1 MTTKV
6 LTQEEITKLNDLQ
19 KTQSKLIEDF
29 GVVGYQMQI
38 LENKKQELKAELIK
52 HQQAENQL
60 GQELQTKYGD
70 GSIDLEKGEFVSAT

>member
-6 LTQEEITKLNDLQ
+6 LTPEEITKLNDLQ

-29 GVVGYQMQI
+29 GVVEYQMQI

-52 HQQAENQL
+52 YQQTEEQL
-60 GQELQTKYGD
+60 GQELQIKYGD

>member
-6 LTQEEITKLNDLQ
+6 LTPEEITKLNDLQ

-29 GVVGYQMQI
+29 GVVEYQMQM
-38 LENKKQELKAELIK
+38 LEIKKQELKAELIK
-52 HQQAENQL
+52 YQQAEDQL
-60 GQELQTKYGD
+60 GQELQIKYGD